1 MTADLNSNML
11 LELSACPHANCV
23 RARDPYTHSRATFEG
38 HLWGMR
44 AAHETHQGK
53 QCYVF
58 SEACPTCYKVVAAF
72 TPSDAQSPAICQ
84 CGNRIHYGDPGH
96 WLDVHGLRGV
106 IKFNKPKTSGG
117 GLAGKN
123 KVRQD

>member
-1 MTADLNSNML
+1 MTADLNGNML
-11 LELSACPHANCV
+11 MELSACPHANCV
-23 RARDPYTHSRATFEG
+23 RARQPHPNATFEG
-38 HLWGMR
+38 HLWGVR

-58 SEACPTCYKVVAAF
+58 SEACPKCYKVVAGYWP
-72 TPSDAQSPAICQ
+72 TNAQQSALCQ
-84 CGNRIHYGDPGH
+84 CGNRTNYADPYH

-106 IKFNKPKTSGG
+106 IKFIPPKPSGG
-117 GLAGKN
+117 IAGKN